1 MNPENRRLWIRTVLG
16 CQDLTAAHKTVLI
29 ALETYADYRTGGN
42 AHPGV
47 ERLAAD
53 CGLGERAVRY
63 ALDRAQGHTTDC
75 AEGCDAHLG
84 LIERTHAANSRAGK
98 AAVYRLV
105 VAGVTTVA
113 TTGTSVP
120 VNNSTTGT
128 AVPPNGA
135 TTGTA
140 VHHDRHAD
148 DTTTGTAVPPTLQ
161 APSNLQHQPVVS
173 DGGTSPA
180 SDPGTHTDRVPSRF
194 CDLHPQGTRQPCGQC
209 ANARTA
215 FNAWQADR
223 AAVDV
228 SIAAAEDRERK
239 DRRRR
244 ISACGECDLHGRVDV
259 YDDHGN
265 HAVAQCEHP
274 NVPRIEHA
282 S

>member
-1 MNPENRRLWIRTVLG
+1 MNPESRRLWIRTVLG
-16 CQDLTAAHKTVLI
+16 CPDLTAAQKTVLI

-47 ERLAAD
+47 ERLAED

-63 ALDRAQGHTTDC
+63 ALDRAQRHTAKC
-75 AEGCDAHLG
+75 AEDCDAHLG
-84 LIERTHAANSRAGK
+84 LIERTHEANSRAGR

-105 VAGVTTVA
+105 AQGVTTAA
-113 TTGTSVP
+113 TTGTTVP

-128 AVPPNGA
+128 AV
-135 TTGTA
+135 
-140 VHHDRHAD
+140 HHDRHAH
-148 DTTTGTAVPPTLQ
+148 DTTTGTSVPPTLQ
-161 APSNLQHQPVVS
+161 APSNLQHQPLVG

-180 SDPGTHTDRVPSRF
+180 GDPATHTDRVPSRF

-223 AAVDV
+223 ATADVALAV
-228 SIAAAEDRERK
+228 AEDRERK

-244 ISACGECDLHGRVDV
+244 IADCHDCDDLGRIEV
-259 YDDHGN
+259 YDDRGN
-265 HAVAQCEHP
+265 HGVAQCEHP
-274 NVPRIEHA
+274 HVPRIEHA